1 MGGAPPLPLDFAPQG
16 SKNGHFLPFFGG
28 PPGALF
34 GPKKGPH
41 GPPRIPVGGVAKCPP
56 RGPFDPPEGLDLR
69 RPRAPWG
76 SGSPTPPAPIGAASP
91 VGLGVLGR
99 KPPAGQ
105 DPMTSRGPQRATL
118 WALGTAQN
126 GEGKRYLV
134 GMRSMRSS
142 PSASE
147 LMELDHLKRA
157 GAARAMSRWKH
168 HGA

>member
-56 RGPFDPPEGLDLR
+56 RGPFDPLR
-69 RPRAPWG
+69 RPRPRRPRTPWG

-105 DPMTSRGPQRATL
+105 DPMTSRGPREPPCGLWGRPKTVRVSVTWSACVACVARRAL
-118 WALGTAQN
+118 ANSWSLII
-126 GEGKRYLV
+126 L
-134 GMRSMRSS
+134 
-142 PSASE
+142 SE
-147 LMELDHLKRA
+147 PGPLA
-157 GAARAMSRWKH
+157 P
-168 HGA
+168 